1 MLQDEVS
8 AAKDVQG
15 RMPQQASWIP
25 ATRLGAGG
33 AAEGRLREHQKG
45 GDAGLLMGLLVGTS
59 VHRSMA
65 EQEAFV
71 SLLENL
77 CSYGSHAIT

>member
-1 MLQDEVS
+1 
-8 AAKDVQG
+8 
-15 RMPQQASWIP
+15 MPQQASWIP

-33 AAEGRLREHQKG
+33 AAQGCLRELQRG

-59 VHRSMA
+59 VCKSTA

-71 SLLENL
+71 SLIENL
-77 CSYGSHAIT
+77 CSYGSCAVT